1 MDIDESGW
9 AWFIPLHDGTTSIGI
24 VMKQK
29 LYDSRTHPTEN
40 GSTPSLTTRYRSY
53 LALAPGTLELIGDGV
68 LTNKPASPPNS
79 PNGTDSVGNDFKCN
93 EPLVKSAT
101 DFSYS
106 ADQYAGNGFRI
117 VGDAGCECI
126 YNTMFLSRSFKGP
139 CYSFH

>member
-1 MDIDESGW
+1 
-9 AWFIPLHDGTTSIGI
+9 
-24 VMKQK
+24 MKQK
-29 LYDSRTHPTEN
+29 LYNSRTHPTEN

-139 CYSFH
+139 CHSFH